1 MYCGRD
7 TRSRCMRD
15 AQRNRNRYVLVGVA
29 QSKDDEPDIKCETF
43 RSRAEVSARPVLVR
57 VSKSANVDGD
67 RDLRRGLKLPRGE
80 LVSTLGLT
88 LVVPRDMGES
98 YGGRVAAA
106 AWGEGVARHTTLMGV
121 ELGSIIP
128 SHLHLGCLISYRPGT
143 SG

>member
-29 QSKDDEPDIKCETF
+29 QSKDDEPDTKW
-43 RSRAEVSARPVLVR
+43 
-57 VSKSANVDGD
+57 
-67 RDLRRGLKLPRGE
+67 E

-128 SHLHLGCLISYRPGT
+128 SHLHLGCLISCRPGT
-143 SG
+143 